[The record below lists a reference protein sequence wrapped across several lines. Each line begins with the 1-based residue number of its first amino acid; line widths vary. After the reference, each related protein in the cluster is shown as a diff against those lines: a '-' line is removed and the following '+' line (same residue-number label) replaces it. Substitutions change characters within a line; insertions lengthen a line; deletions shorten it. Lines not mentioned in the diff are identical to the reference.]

1 MQAFGN
7 RKNIYIFFQLFNFR
21 NSYFFINAFFRKCSM
36 FRWSILL
43 KILPIGEVYY
53 RATRKR
59 IPQKNPYILGNET
72 FLYFRKGIRT
82 LTYLEL

>member
-1 MQAFGN
+1 
-7 RKNIYIFFQLFNFR
+7 
-21 NSYFFINAFFRKCSM
+21 M

-59 IPQKNPYILGNET
+59 ITQKNPYILGNET
-72 FLYFRKGIRT
+72 LLYFRKGIRT